1 MDESLKQPVKGIL
14 FDLDG
19 VFYVDDQLIPGAV
32 GCLRRLRKRNIG
44 CRFVTNTTT
53 QSSRELEDKLV
64 GLGIPCRRD
73 ELITAPVATANYL
86 RRSGIQRCY
95 FAVKPAVMAD
105 FDGFSHTDDQPEAVV
120 VGDIGEA
127 WSYSL
132 LDRLFGFVV
141 SGASL
146 VAMHRNRYWQTSA
159 GLHVDIGA
167 FVAGLEYAASV
178 EAVVTGKPAPAFF
191 DAAIASLGVARAHT
205 ILVGDDVVSD
215 IGGAQRA
222 GLRAVLVQT
231 GKFRQSLVDKS
242 GIAPDWIIPSV
253 ANLEDCLPS

>member
-127 WSYSL
+127 WSIV
-132 LDRLFGFVV
+132 F
-141 SGASL
+141 
-146 VAMHRNRYWQTSA
+146 W
-159 GLHVDIGA
+159 IG
-167 FVAGLEYAASV
+167 
-178 EAVVTGKPAPAFF
+178 
-191 DAAIASLGVARAHT
+191 SLGLWCPVPAWWPCIAT
-205 ILVGDDVVSD
+205 A
-215 IGGAQRA
+215 IGRR
-222 GLRAVLVQT
+222 LRACM
-231 GKFRQSLVDKS
+231 
-242 GIAPDWIIPSV
+242 WI
-253 ANLEDCLPS
+253 